1 MLESVAAGLLNKY
14 LGTYVDNLNTSQL
27 NLGVWSG
34 DIKLRN
40 LRLKKDALDKLNLPI
55 DVMEGYL
62 GELTIKIAWHALSSQ
77 PVRVR
82 IDDVYL
88 LASPRDSANST
99 PEEDAARAQAA
110 KMEKLENAELLS
122 TQSSPTMSA
131 EEEKKNQSFI
141 ESLTSKVT
149 SNLQLEIKNLHIRY
163 EDKISVPGHPFS
175 VGVTLSNFSMIST
188 DSEWQPAFITDST
201 GAIHKLASL
210 DSLAVYFDTDSTS
223 LAGYSINEAITKFT
237 ELISRK
243 NHTPKH
249 QFILKPVSGTGRFVV
264 NKRANSQIAKL
275 DTELLFNELGFV
287 LDADQYR
294 DALSMVDLFHFY
306 TRQREYRIY
315 QPPQEE
321 IDRNRNRA
329 LWKFAITAIK
339 TEVHDKH
346 KTWSWAYFAERRD
359 DRKAYVALF
368 KSKTRGPL
376 SPEDMEKFS
385 ALERKLSY
393 KDLRFYRSIAR
404 SELRKERAE
413 HPVEAKAK
421 TTTAKASSW
430 VGSWVGW
437 ATGAQTTEAHETEEN
452 STALNDEQ
460 RKELY
465 KAIDWDEKDAV
476 TSSIDYPKD
485 TLMYRAR
492 VKLETGS
499 FTLRTDPHGSSKD
512 LIALNFDDFRFDL
525 GKRVETIEATLGLG
539 GLRVFDGTCE
549 GSLHSQIV
557 RVKELTEA
565 EIAKEKS
572 IGVKKKLRPPPE
584 EREADEDVG
593 QYDEGDDDDDD
604 EEEAAARQELVAGWS
619 ADSQP
624 FFSLKFEH
632 QPLDNRADNALAV
645 RLRHTE
651 IVYHKGY
658 VEAIVA
664 FFKPPESQLESVG
677 ALIDVA
683 SETLEG
689 IRKET
694 RAGLEFAL
702 AQHKTVDVHLDLN
715 APIIIIPEDV
725 TLKNCQHVV
734 LDAGHISVESD
745 LADQSAVDTVKAKER
760 QEYGEEDYQRLESLM
775 YDKFYVKLEDAQLLM
790 GPSLQV
796 CLDALEGDH
805 VDSANG
811 AGELHILER
820 TSLKFL
826 AQNCILNEAPNL
838 TRFKISGSL
847 PSLQLNFSDRKYK
860 SMMRMIDVAIPKFN
874 GDAEKNVTTRPALHP
889 AARHTSFAQSKT
901 KVPKDDE
908 DEDLHIS
915 EDTASEG
922 SDKGEEEEE
931 EEEKE
936 GGKDEFFDTPDIAD
950 GKQNIHQK
958 TFEFTFSVDRVQAS
972 IFRSN
977 VDPVKP
983 DLLLANTVL
992 EGFKLEFGLRP
1003 YDMSVDVLLRSLY
1016 IEDKIGEQDS
1026 DFRHLV
1032 TSEKLDGS
1040 HAQDLVRVRYQG
1052 VQKDSPEFMTV
1063 HEGFDKSVDVE
1074 MSTLNLVITR
1084 NSILVLFDWIM
1095 TTFTDPEDSSAP
1107 PSPAVSVDNEEVAL
1121 EEIST
1126 DKLRVKVKLTSINLI
1141 LNEDG
1146 LRLATLSLSAADV
1159 SVLLRSPTMRVSA
1172 RLGNLTLEDNFSTT
1186 SPQEMLSIKGD
1197 ELADFRYE
1205 TYDPLDKST
1214 YPGYESSVHLRTG
1227 SLQFSFRTEPVH
1239 RILVFFTKFGRMKA
1253 VYDAATQAAAQRA
1266 NEMQTM
1272 IPKMHYDV
1280 LIRTPIVVFPN
1291 EEGSPKDV
1299 VTARLG
1305 EISLSNEFEVSEEQ
1319 VITKVNFGLHEV
1331 GLESTFE
1338 HDGEPHTLEMLQ
1350 DVRIDVN
1357 VKLFQNVDQMKKLET
1372 PGTLIHAKMS
1382 DVKMNLTQA
1391 QYGMLIRLSRTIPQ
1405 AFSLIEEE
1413 VEDVANGSQ
1422 PEKLVKASSETDKT
1436 AVEETG
1442 TTIDLLPELPSEG
1455 KDADGHPVALKS
1467 TVELSFESGTIYLEL
1482 FTLDAISQET
1492 LEDASLARFSLNE
1505 TAVKYKLLSDNS
1517 MEAEVAIRS
1526 LTVHDTRPSRLTQ
1539 FREIIP
1545 ASKRVDNQFMI
1556 QYSQSGG
1563 LDKSSMANVAIDSP
1577 KIIFSLDPVFAL
1589 LDFFS
1594 SAFPSAPETDDEI
1607 DESLKEADEQIVDPD
1622 PPTES
1627 TFALRLNVT
1636 SPTIILLA
1644 NPEKADSEAVVLSIN
1659 QIEMSQQ
1666 GTTALSVKKM
1676 GMFLRRM
1683 DKPKDTIRVLD
1694 DLDLTVSMDSRA
1706 DAGRQVTSIEA
1717 AVDPVILRVSFRDI
1731 LLINSI
1737 VNRAIELSN
1746 RSNPPPASETSGRP
1760 ALETSPS
1767 GAKSRGRS
1775 KSEVT
1780 RMTRAQTSSRVTDA
1794 ALRAQVI
1801 VSKETLRATVDGFQ
1815 LILIGDMH
1823 DLPLLDVKA
1832 GKFVAKAKDWSTD
1845 LDASVMIKP
1854 HVNYF
1859 NLKVSHWEPLVDP
1872 WEFVVSVTRSVSTGR
1887 LNIGIS
1893 SKKRLELN
1901 LTASFIEIALTTS
1914 TLLDRDGGQLFR
1926 KPRGSNAP
1934 FLLKNRT
1941 GYALGFAKTSPKSHQ
1956 YSRDSAA
1963 NRDDGGSKMVVV
1975 SDGKDIPWRFDDWRT
1990 MRENVN
1996 ATSNNQLD
2004 LSIEDSGWEKL
2015 KQIHVDREGEHVH
2028 TLRPKLNSVYHRLLC
2043 EVKLVDNVKVV
2054 TFRSTFLV
2062 ENRSLVNAEL
2072 VIVDASGK
2080 KSSKVYS
2087 IPPGQDC
2094 AVPILSAYNDRIKIR
2109 PDGGFGYAWPTENLH
2124 WQDLVKRPSRAILC
2138 KNPQGESFRFQAYTV
2153 HDKGDPSLRTYPRIA
2168 LRLHA
2173 PLEVQNLLP
2182 HDIEYRCFDREVKH
2196 NWKAF
2201 LRAGGVSPVHV
2212 AELSHLLLMCVQVQ
2226 DTALERSGFSIINS
2240 DNPEDLPV
2248 ENELVL
2254 ADKNDLKLNLRLH
2267 YQKHENAG
2275 GAFRVQVY
2283 SPYILIN
2290 KTGLDFGL
2298 KTKPFFGQAKHVAG
2312 QEMTSSKS
2320 VRPENDLFMFSFP
2333 NDDRKNRVLLRVGE
2347 SSWSKPLSFET
2358 VGHESEVVLPSANGK
2373 EEIRLGL
2380 KVTEGLGDYKLTKV
2394 ITLCPRFI
2402 VKNNFGESLRI
2413 RELGSTKDVLVPSGE
2428 RHDVG
2433 FVRAEQA
2440 PQLVLSFAGTQHWS
2454 ASFKLQDIGQNYVR
2468 VPDGSGGERLARVD
2482 AVLEGPCIFIRI
2494 DPETGSWPFL
2504 LRNDSDYPIE
2514 FYQCESEGQP
2524 VGGRKAATKRYHLA
2538 SHEEL
2543 PYAWDYPADNRNLRI
2558 VVGHGERTVN
2568 PLEIGA
2574 LVPFRFSFQGH
2585 TRTLSI
2591 DVRAE
2596 STAQV
2601 IAFSNYAEEASVFK
2615 LQRRNTDAQSRPGSV
2630 MSNRDVVFEEVD
2642 VDNVTTFSFSLNLEG
2657 IGISVVNKSMQE
2669 LVYASFRGL
2678 TAKYSDSTTN
2688 VAYELGVKW
2697 IQIDNQLFG
2706 GIFPILLYPSV
2717 IPKDGKELEVH
2728 PSLQASAIILKD
2740 RAHGVTYFKYASILL
2755 QEMTIEVD
2763 EDFLFAFLDFAKF
2776 SGASGTEPPN
2786 VLTEDPKG
2794 IPEPTATSKG
2804 GDLYFEVLHLQ
2815 PMQLDLSFM
2824 RTDRVNADQKVNS
2837 RNPLFFLVNI
2847 LAMAIGNVNDAPVRF
2862 NALVI
2867 ENARLSLPVLQSR
2880 LTKHYSTAFTGQ
2892 LYRVLGSAD
2901 VIGNPVGLFTNVSSG
2916 VADFFI
2922 QPYDSIMLNGNEG
2935 VGIGIARGAG
2945 SLAKKTVFGL
2955 SDSLAKVSG
2964 SIGKGLS
2971 AATLDQQYQNQ
2982 RRMRQYRN
2990 KPKHA
2995 LYGVTAGA
3003 ASLVT
3008 SVASGFEGLATKP
3021 LEGAESGG
3029 AAGFLTGVGKGLVGA
3044 VTKPVVGIFDFANNV
3059 TEGIRNTT
3067 TVFDQ
3072 TGIDRVRL
3080 PRFTASDGVLRPYS
3094 EREALG
3100 QNWLKNA
3107 ENGKWFNDI
3116 YVAHLDISP
3125 PPPSGPGH
3133 HRRSDETIVCILT
3146 TTRLLLVR
3154 IAKLKLQWDVPF
3166 IDLSSV
3172 SLEPSGISLT
3182 LKDRDGGRNGVD
3194 GPFLAIGDQ
3203 TARLWF
3209 FQHIERIVQAHNARR
3224 HV

>member
-1 MLESVAAGLLNKY
+1 MLESFAAGLLNKY
-14 LGTYVDNLNTSQL
+14 LGTYVDNLNTGQL

-55 DVMEGYL
+55 DVLEGYL
-62 GELTIKIAWHALSSQ
+62 GELTIKIAWHQLGSQ

-82 IDDVYL
+82 IDNVYI
-88 LASPRDSANST
+88 LAAPRDSANST

-122 TQSSPTMSA
+122 TRSGPTMSA
-131 EEEKKNQSFI
+131 EEEQKNQSFMA
-141 ESLTSKVT
+141 SLTSKVT
-149 SNLQLEIKNLHIRY
+149 SNLQLEIQNLHIRY

-175 VGVTLSNFSMIST
+175 VGVTLSDFSMIST
-188 DSEWQPAFITDST
+188 DADWKETFINDAS

-210 DSLAVYFDTDSTS
+210 DSLAVYFDTDSSS
-223 LAGYSINEAITKFT
+223 LTGLSKEESVAAFT

-243 NHTPKH
+243 DHTPKH
-249 QFILKPVSGTGRFVV
+249 QFILKPVSGKGRFIV
-264 NKRANSQIAKL
+264 NKRADAQTAKI
-275 DTELLFNELGFV
+275 DAELLFNELGFV

-329 LWKFAITAIK
+329 LWKFAINAIK
-339 TEVHDKH
+339 SEVHDKH

-359 DRKAYVALF
+359 DRKAYVEVF
-368 KSKTRGPL
+368 KAKSRGPL
-376 SPEDMEKFS
+376 TPEDTKKLT
-385 ALERKLSY
+385 ALEQKLGY

-421 TTTAKASSW
+421 TTTAKATSW

-437 ATGAQTTEAHETEEN
+437 ATGTGHSEGHEPGDE

-476 TSSIDYPKD
+476 SNAIDYPED

-492 VKLETGS
+492 VKLEMGS
-499 FTLRTDPHGSSKD
+499 FALRKDPHGAVRD
-512 LIALNFDDFRFDL
+512 LIALNFDDFRFDM

-549 GSLHSQIV
+549 GSLHQQIV
-557 RVKELTEA
+557 RVKELTPA
-565 EIAKEKS
+565 EIAKDAALTR
-572 IGVKKKLRPPPE
+572 KKLSRPPPE
-584 EREADEDVG
+584 EREADDDVG
-593 QYDEGDDDDDD
+593 QYDDDN
-604 EEEAAARQELVAGWS
+604 EEEQDKEKEDEARGLIAGWP

-632 QPLDNRADNALAV
+632 QPLDKRADNALAV

-702 AQHKTVDVHLDLN
+702 ASHKTVDMHLDLN

-725 TLKNCQHVV
+725 TLRDCQHVV

-745 LADQSAVDTVKAKER
+745 LADQSAVEEVKAKER
-760 QEYGEEDYQRLESLM
+760 QEYQEEDYRRLESLM
-775 YDKFYVKLEDAQLLM
+775 YDKFYVKLEDAQLLL

-796 CLDALEGDH
+796 CLDALEGNNH
-805 VDSANG
+805 G
-811 AGELHILER
+811 ASDGVGELHILER

-826 AQNCILNEAPNL
+826 AQNCILDAAPNL
-838 TRFKISGSL
+838 TRFKVSGSL
-847 PSLQLNFSDRKYK
+847 PSLQLNISDRKYK

-874 GDAEKNVTTRPALHP
+874 PDAEKTVTTRPTLAKAP
-889 AARHTSFAQSKT
+889 RHTSFAQSRS
-901 KVPKDDE
+901 KVKE
-908 DEDLHIS
+908 DEEDEELHVG
-915 EDTASEG
+915 EDTASEE
-922 SDKGEEEEE
+922 SDDED
-931 EEEKE
+931 EEKE

-950 GKQNIHQK
+950 GKTNIHQK
-958 TFEFTFSVDRVQAS
+958 TFEFTFSVDRVQGS
-972 IFRSN
+972 VFRSN
-977 VDPVKP
+977 VDPTKP
-983 DLLLANTVL
+983 DRLLANTVL
-992 EGFKLEFGLRP
+992 EGFHLEFGLRP
-1003 YDMSVDVLLRSLY
+1003 CDMSVDVLLRSLY
-1016 IEDKIGEQDS
+1016 IEDKMGEQDTE
-1026 DFRHLV
+1026 FRHLV
-1032 TSEKLDGS
+1032 TSEKLDGG
-1040 HAQDLVRVRYQG
+1040 HAQDLVRVHYRG
-1052 VQKDSPEFMTV
+1052 VDKDSPEFQTV

-1074 MSTLNLVITR
+1074 MSTLNLVVTR
-1084 NSILVLFDWIM
+1084 SSILVLFDWVM
-1095 TTFTDPEDSSAP
+1095 TAFTDPNDAST
-1107 PSPAVSVDNEEVAL
+1107 PSTPVASEVDEEEAMK
-1121 EEIST
+1121 EAST

-1159 SVLLRSPTMRVSA
+1159 SVLLRDPTIRVNA
-1172 RLGNLTLEDNFSTT
+1172 RLGNLTLEDDFSSTA
-1186 SPQEMLSIKGD
+1186 PQEMLSIQGD
-1197 ELADFRYE
+1197 EFADFRYE
-1205 TYDPLDKST
+1205 TYDTSDKST
-1214 YPGYESSVHLRTG
+1214 YPGYESSVYLRSG
-1227 SLQFSFRTEPVH
+1227 SLRFSFRTEPVH

-1266 NEMQTM
+1266 TEMQTM
-1272 IPKMHYDV
+1272 IPKMHYDI
-1280 LIRTPIVVFPN
+1280 LIRTPIVIFPD
-1291 EEGSPKDV
+1291 EEGSTDDV

-1305 EISLSNEFEVSEEQ
+1305 EISLSNQFDVTDERV
-1319 VITKVNFGLHEV
+1319 VTKIKFGLHEV
-1331 GLESTFE
+1331 GLESTF
-1338 HDGEPHTLEMLQ
+1338 HHAGEAHTLEMLQ
-1350 DVRIDVN
+1350 DVRIDVG
-1357 VKLFQNVDQMKKLET
+1357 VKLFQNVDPKKELSG
-1372 PGTLIHAKMS
+1372 PATLVNAKMS
-1382 DVKMNLTQA
+1382 DVKLNLTQA
-1391 QYGMLIRLSRTIPQ
+1391 QYGVLIRLSSAIPA
-1405 AFSLIEEE
+1405 AFALEEEE
-1413 VEDVANGSQ
+1413 VEDVEIAAAPSNLVQSSDNTERTLVDE
-1422 PEKLVKASSETDKT
+1422 PE
-1436 AVEETG
+1436 
-1442 TTIDLLPELPSEG
+1442 TTVDLLPELPAEG
-1455 KDADGHPVALKS
+1455 KDAQGRSVPLQS
-1467 TVELSFESGTIYLEL
+1467 TLELSFESGTIYLEL
-1482 FTLDAISQET
+1482 FTLDAMSKET
-1492 LEDASLARFSLNE
+1492 LEEASLARFSLNE
-1505 TAVKYKLLSDNS
+1505 TAVKYKLLKDSS
-1517 MEAEVAIRS
+1517 MEAEIAVRS

-1545 ASKRVDNQFMI
+1545 ASKRSDNQFMI
-1556 QYSQSGG
+1556 QYSQTGG
-1563 LDKSSMANVAIDSP
+1563 VNRSSMAHIAIDSP

-1589 LDFFS
+1589 LDFAT
-1594 SAFPSAPETDDEI
+1594 SAFPAAPVSDTVDEG
-1607 DESLKEADEQIVDPD
+1607 LKEADEQIVDPN
-1622 PPTES
+1622 PPSES
-1627 TFALRLNVT
+1627 TFAMRLNVT

-1659 QIEMSQQ
+1659 QIQMSQQ
-1666 GTTALSVKKM
+1666 GTTALSVTKM

-1717 AVDPVILRVSFRDI
+1717 VIQPVILRVSFRDI

-1746 RSNPPPASETSGRP
+1746 RTSAPAEEKPPTRP
-1760 ALETSPS
+1760 ALENATS
-1767 GAKSRGRS
+1767 GTKTRGRS

-1780 RMTRAQTSSRVTDA
+1780 KRAKTQSSSGQLEN
-1794 ALRAQVI
+1794 ALQAQVI
-1801 VSKETLRATVDGFQ
+1801 ITKETLRATIDGFQ

-1823 DLPLLDVKA
+1823 DLPLLDIKA
-1832 GKFVAKAKDWSTD
+1832 GKFTAKAKDWSTD

-1854 HVNYF
+1854 FVNYF

-1872 WEFVVSVTRSVSTGR
+1872 WEFVVNVSKSVSTG
-1887 LNIGIS
+1887 LLSIDVS

-1901 LTASFIEIALTTS
+1901 LTSSFIDIALTTS
-1914 TLLDRDGGQLFR
+1914 TLLDRAGDQIFR

-1934 FLLKNRT
+1934 FLIKNRT
-1941 GYALGFAKTSPKSHQ
+1941 GYPLSLKNEHDKGRDK
-1956 YSRDSAA
+1956 DSAVQLA
-1963 NRDDGGSKMVVV
+1963 
-1975 SDGKDIPWRFDDWRT
+1975 DGKDIPWRFDDWRT

-1996 ATSNNQLD
+1996 ATSHNSLNIGLEGT
-2004 LSIEDSGWEKL
+2004 SWERL
-2015 KQIHVDREGEHVH
+2015 ARIYVDREGEHVH
-2028 TLRPKLNSVYHRLLC
+2028 ALKPRVEQVTHRLLC
-2043 EVKLVDNVKVV
+2043 EVKLVDNVKIV
-2054 TFRSTFLV
+2054 TFRSTFLIQ
-2062 ENRSLVNAEL
+2062 NRSHVNAEM
-2072 VIVDASGK
+2072 VIVDQHGK
-2080 KSSKVYS
+2080 KASRVYT
-2087 IPPGQDC
+2087 IPPGEDC
-2094 AVPILSAYNDRIKIR
+2094 PIPILSAYHDRIKIR
-2109 PDGGFGYAWPTENLH
+2109 PDGGFGYSWPVENLH

-2138 KNPQGESFRFQAYTV
+2138 KSAEGAAFRFQAYAV
-2153 HDKGDPSLRTYPRIA
+2153 HDKTDPILRTYPRIS

-2173 PLEVQNLLP
+2173 PIEIQNLLP
-2182 HDIEYRCFDREVKH
+2182 HDITYRCFDRETKH
-2196 NWKAF
+2196 NWTSY
-2201 LRAGGVSPVHV
+2201 LRAGGTSPMHL
-2212 AELSHLLLMCVQVQ
+2212 AELSHLLLLSVEVQ
-2226 DTALERSGFSIINS
+2226 DTVFERSNFSIINS
-2240 DNPEDLPV
+2240 DNPEDLPA
-2248 ENELVL
+2248 EDNLVL
-2254 ADKNDLKLNLRLH
+2254 SDKHDLKLNLRLH
-2267 YQKHENAG
+2267 YQKHPDAG
-2275 GAFRVQVY
+2275 GAFRVQIY

-2290 KTGLDFGL
+2290 KTGLDFAL
-2298 KTKPFFGQAKHVAG
+2298 KTKPFLGAAKHAAG
-2312 QEMTSSKS
+2312 QEISSTKAL
-2320 VRPENDLFMFSFP
+2320 RPDNDLFMFSFP
-2333 NDDRKNRVLLRVGE
+2333 RDDRKNRVLLRVGE
-2347 SSWSKPLSFET
+2347 STWCKPLSFET
-2358 VGHESEVVLPSANGK
+2358 VGLETEVVLPSASGK
-2373 EEIRLGL
+2373 EEIRLGV

-2394 ITLCPRFI
+2394 ITMCPRYI
-2402 VKNNFGESLRI
+2402 VKNNFGEKLRV
-2413 RELGSTKDVLVPSGE
+2413 RELGSTKDVLVESGE

-2433 FVRAEQA
+2433 FVRAEQPA
-2440 PQLVLSFAGTQHWS
+2440 QLVLSFSGTQNWS
-2454 ASFKLQDIGQNYVR
+2454 APFKLQDIGQSHVR
-2468 VPDGSGGERLARVD
+2468 VPDGNRGERLARID
-2482 AVLEGPCIFIRI
+2482 AVLEGPCIFVRI

-2504 LRNDSDYPIE
+2504 LRNDSDYPIDFCQAE
-2514 FYQCESEGQP
+2514 PEGASPQ
-2524 VGGRKAATKRYHLA
+2524 RKAAVKRYHVGPR
-2538 SHEEL
+2538 EEV
-2543 PYAWDYPADNRNLRI
+2543 PYAWDFPADERTLR
-2558 VVGHGERTVN
+2558 VFSGGGERSVN

-2574 LVPFRFSFQGH
+2574 LVPWRFHYQGH
-2585 TRTLSI
+2585 TRTISI

-2596 STAQV
+2596 SAAQV
-2601 IAFSNYAEEASVFK
+2601 VAFSNYTEEASVFK
-2615 LQRRNTDAQSRPGSV
+2615 LQRRNTTDAGSRPGSV

-2642 VDNVTTFSFSLNLEG
+2642 VDNVTTFSLSLNLEG
-2657 IGISVVNKSMQE
+2657 IGISLVNRSMQE
-2669 LVYASFRGL
+2669 LVYASFRGV
-2678 TAKYSDSTTN
+2678 TAKYADSTTN
-2688 VAYELGVKW
+2688 VAYDLGIKW

-2706 GIFPILLYPSV
+2706 GLFPILLYPSV

-2740 RAHGVTYFKYASILL
+2740 KAHGVTYFKYASILL

-2804 GDLYFEVLHLQ
+2804 GDLYFETLHLQ

-2862 NALVI
+2862 NSLMI
-2867 ENARLSLPVLQSR
+2867 ENARLSLPVLQAR
-2880 LTKHYSTAFTGQ
+2880 LTKHYATAFTGQ

-2901 VIGNPVGLFTNVSSG
+2901 LIGNPVGLFTNVSSG
-2916 VADFFI
+2916 VAELFI

-2935 VGIGIARGAG
+2935 IGVGIARGAG
-2945 SLAKKTVFGL
+2945 TFAKKTVFGL

-3003 ASLVT
+3003 TSFVT

-3021 LEGAESGG
+3021 LEGAETGG

-3080 PRFTASDGVLRPYS
+3080 PRFTASDSVLRPYS
-3094 EREALG
+3094 ERESLG
-3100 QNWLKNA
+3100 QNWLKNM
-3107 ENGKWFNDI
+3107 ENGRFFNEV

-3125 PPPSGPGH
+3125 PALAEQK
-3133 HRRSDETIVCILT
+3133 RSEETVVCILT
-3146 TTRLLLVR
+3146 TTRMLLVR
-3154 IAKLKLQWDVPF
+3154 IHKLKLQWDVPF
-3166 IDLSSV
+3166 VDLNSV
-3172 SLEPSGISLT
+3172 SLEPSGISLS
-3182 LKDRDGGRNGVD
+3182 LKDRDGGRSGGD
-3194 GPFLAIGDQ
+3194 GPFLAISDQ
-3203 TARLWF
+3203 AARFWF
-3209 FQHIERIVQAHNARR
+3209 FHHIERIVQAHNARKF
-3224 HV
+3224 V

>member
-27 NLGVWSG
+27 NFGVWSG

-55 DVMEGYL
+55 DVIEGYL

-88 LASPRDSANST
+88 LAAPRDSANST

-110 KMEKLENAELLS
+110 KLEKLENAELLGQ
-122 TQSSPTMSA
+122 QSGPTMSA
-131 EEEKKNQSFI
+131 EEEQKNQSFI

-223 LAGYSINEAITKFT
+223 LAGYPIDEAITKFT
-237 ELISRK
+237 DLISRK

-249 QFILKPVSGTGRFVV
+249 QFILKPVSGTGRFIV
-264 NKRANSQIAKL
+264 NKRANSQVAKL

-339 TEVHDKH
+339 QEVHDKH
-346 KTWSWAYFAERRD
+346 KVWSWAYFEERRD
-359 DRKAYVALF
+359 DRKAYVELF
-368 KSKTRGPL
+368 KAKMRGPL
-376 SPEDMEKFS
+376 SPEDTKSLS
-385 ALERKLSY
+385 ALERKLGY

-404 SELRKERAE
+404 SEARKERAE

-421 TTTAKASSW
+421 TTTAKVSSW
-430 VGSWVGW
+430 AGSWVGW
-437 ATGAQTTEAHETEEN
+437 ATGSHPTEQHETEEN

-476 TSSIDYPKD
+476 TSAIDYPKD

-492 VKLETGS
+492 IKLETGS
-499 FTLRTDPHGSSKD
+499 FTLRTDPHGSSRD

-557 RVKELTEA
+557 RVKESTAA
-565 EIAKEKS
+565 EIEKEK
-572 IGVKKKLRPPPE
+572 KKGNKMLPPPE
-584 EREADEDVG
+584 EREADEDMG
-593 QYDEGDDDDDD
+593 QYDVDNEEDEDKEEKEGKGEGQD
-604 EEEAAARQELVAGWS
+604 LIAGWS

-632 QPLDNRADNALAV
+632 QPLDKRADNALAV

-651 IVYHKGY
+651 IVYHRGY

-677 ALIDVA
+677 ALMDVA

-725 TLKNCQHVV
+725 TLKDCQHVV

-745 LADQSAVDTVKAKER
+745 LADQNSVDAVKAKER

-796 CLDALEGDH
+796 CLEALEGNH
-805 VDSANG
+805 HGAVDG
-811 AGELHILER
+811 VGELHILER

-826 AQNCILNEAPNL
+826 AQNCIINDAPNL
-838 TRFKISGSL
+838 TRFKVSGSL
-847 PSLQLNFSDRKYK
+847 PSLQLNISDRKYK
-860 SMMRMIDVAIPKFN
+860 SMMRMIDIAIPHFN
-874 GDAEKNVTTRPALHP
+874 SDAEKTVTTRPALQP
-889 AARHTSFAQSKT
+889 AARHTSFAQSKS
-901 KVPKDDE
+901 KVPQHEDDDE
-908 DEDLHIS
+908 LRVD

-922 SDKGEEEEE
+922 SDDEVEEDKEED
-931 EEEKE
+931 
-936 GGKDEFFDTPDIAD
+936 GKDEFFDTPDIAD

-977 VDPVKP
+977 VDPAKP
-983 DLLLANTVL
+983 DRLLANTVL

-1016 IEDKIGEQDS
+1016 IEDKIGEQES
-1026 DFRHLV
+1026 EFRHLV
-1032 TSEKLDGS
+1032 TSEKVDGG
-1040 HAQDLVRVRYQG
+1040 HVQDLVRIRYQG
-1052 VQKDSPEFMTV
+1052 VDKDSPEFQTV

-1074 MSTLNLVITR
+1074 MSTLNVVVTR
-1084 NSILVLFDWIM
+1084 SSILVLFDWVM
-1095 TTFTDPEDSSAP
+1095 TTFTDPDDASTP
-1107 PSPAVSVDNEEVAL
+1107 PSPAASIGGDDDLAM

-1159 SVLLRSPTMRVSA
+1159 SVLLRSPTIRVSA

-1186 SPQEMLSIKGD
+1186 SPQEMLTIQGD

-1205 TYDPLDKST
+1205 TYDPLDKGT
-1214 YPGYESSVHLRTG
+1214 YPGYESSVYLRTG
-1227 SLQFSFRTEPVH
+1227 SLRFTFRTEPVH

-1272 IPKMHYDV
+1272 IPKMHYDILV
-1280 LIRTPIVVFPN
+1280 KTPIVVFPN
-1291 EEGSPKDV
+1291 EEGSSHDV
-1299 VTARLG
+1299 VTACLG

-1319 VITKVNFGLHEV
+1319 VVTKINFGLHEV
-1331 GLESTFE
+1331 GLESTFQ
-1338 HDGEPHTLEMLQ
+1338 HDGEPHTLQMLQ
-1350 DVRIDVN
+1350 DARIDVN
-1357 VKLFQNVDQMKKLET
+1357 VKLHQNIDHRKELDR

-1391 QYGMLIRLSRTIPQ
+1391 QYGMLIRLSRAIPQ
-1405 AFSLIEEE
+1405 AFAFAEEE
-1413 VEDVANGSQ
+1413 VEDLANGSN
-1422 PEKLVKASSETDKT
+1422 PSNLVETSEETDKT
-1436 AVEETG
+1436 LVTKTET
-1442 TTIDLLPELPSEG
+1442 TVDLLPELPTEG
-1455 KDADGHPVALKS
+1455 KDAEGHPVALKS

-1492 LEDASLARFSLNE
+1492 LEEASLARFSLNGP
-1505 TAVKYKLLSDNS
+1505 AVKYKLLSDNS
-1517 MEAEVAIRS
+1517 MEAEIAIRS

-1556 QYSQSGG
+1556 QYSQTGG
-1563 LDKSSMANVAIDSP
+1563 TDKSSMANVAIDSP

-1589 LDFFS
+1589 LDFFT
-1594 SAFPSAPETDDEI
+1594 SAFPPAPQNDDDV
-1607 DESLKEADEQIVDPD
+1607 DESLKEADEQVIDPN
-1622 PPTES
+1622 PPVES
-1627 TFALRLNVT
+1627 TFALRLNIT

-1644 NPEKADSEAVVLSIN
+1644 SPDKADSEAVVLSIN

-1717 AVDPVILRVSFRDI
+1717 AIEPVILRVSFRDI

-1737 VNRAIELSN
+1737 INRAIELSN
-1746 RSNPPPASETSGRP
+1746 RSNASPPVESPNQK
-1760 ALETSPS
+1760 ALETTAS
-1767 GAKSRGRS
+1767 GLKTRGRI

-1780 RMTRAQTSSRVTDA
+1780 RGTKTQGSNRITDA
-1794 ALRAQVI
+1794 SLRAQVI

-1854 HVNYF
+1854 LINYF

-1872 WEFVVSVTRSVSTGR
+1872 WEFVVNVSRSVSTG
-1887 LNIGIS
+1887 LLSIGIS

-1914 TLLDRDGGQLFR
+1914 TLLDREGGQLFR

-1941 GYALGFAKTSPKSHQ
+1941 GYAIGFAKTPPKSRSYGKDNAQ
-1956 YSRDSAA
+1956 GKEESA
-1963 NRDDGGSKMVVV
+1963 RSVVV
-1975 SDGKDIPWRFDDWRT
+1975 ADGKDLPWRFDDWRT

-1996 ATSNNQLD
+1996 ATSHNSLD
-2004 LSIEDSGWEKL
+2004 LSIEDSAWEKL
-2015 KQIHVDREGEHVH
+2015 KEIHVDREGEHVH
-2028 TLRPKLNSVYHRLLC
+2028 ILRPKVSSVYHRLLC
-2043 EVKLVDNVKVV
+2043 EVKLVDNVKIV

-2062 ENRSLVNAEL
+2062 ENRSLVNAEM
-2072 VIVDASGK
+2072 VIIDGNGK
-2080 KSSKVYS
+2080 KSSRVYT
-2087 IPPGQDC
+2087 IPPGEDC

-2138 KNPQGESFRFQAYTV
+2138 KNPQGESFRFQAYAV
-2153 HDKGDPSLRTYPRIA
+2153 HDKGDPLLRTYPRIS

-2201 LRAGGVSPVHV
+2201 LRAGGTSPVHV
-2212 AELSHLLLMCVQVQ
+2212 AELSHLLLMCVEVQ
-2226 DTALERSGFSIINS
+2226 DTVLERSGFSIINS

-2254 ADKNDLKLNLRLH
+2254 ADKHDLKLNLRMH
-2267 YQKHENAG
+2267 YQKHPDAG
-2275 GAFRVQVY
+2275 GAFRVQIY

-2298 KTKPFFGQAKHVAG
+2298 KTKPFFGQARHVAG

-2333 NDDRKNRVLLRVGE
+2333 SDDRKNRVLLRVGE

-2413 RELGSTKDVLVPSGE
+2413 RELGSTKDVVVPSGE

-2433 FVRAEQA
+2433 FIRAEQA
-2440 PQLVLSFAGTQHWS
+2440 PQLVLSFSGVQNWS
-2454 ASFKLQDIGQNYVR
+2454 APFKLQDIGQNYVR

-2514 FYQCESEGQP
+2514 FYQAEPENQMP
-2524 VGGRKAATKRYHLA
+2524 NQRRPPAKKYKLA
-2538 SHEEL
+2538 SHQEL
-2543 PYAWDYPADNRNLRI
+2543 PYAWDFPADNRSLRI
-2558 VVGHGERTVN
+2558 LVGTGDRIVN

-2615 LQRRNTDAQSRPGSV
+2615 LQRRNTDATSRPGSV

-2657 IGISVVNKSMQE
+2657 IGMSVVNKSMQE

-2688 VAYELGVKW
+2688 VAYELGIKW

-2776 SGASGTEPPN
+2776 SGASGTDVPN

-3029 AAGFLTGVGKGLVGA
+3029 AAGFLTGVGKGLVGV

-3094 EREALG
+3094 ERESLG
-3100 QNWLKNA
+3100 QNWLKNT
-3107 ENGKWFNDI
+3107 ENGKFFNEI

-3125 PPPSGPGH
+3125 PSNANS
-3133 HRRSDETIVCILT
+3133 RREETVVCLLT
-3146 TTRLLLVR
+3146 TTRMLLVK
-3154 IAKLKLQWDVPF
+3154 ITKLKLQWDVPF
-3166 IDLSSV
+3166 VDLSSV
-3172 SLEPSGISLT
+3172 SLEPSGISLS
-3182 LKDRDGGRNGVD
+3182 LKERDGGRSGGD
-3194 GPFLAIGDQ
+3194 GPFLAIADQ

-3209 FQHIERIVQAHNARR
+3209 FQHIERIVQAQ
-3224 HV
+3224 